1 MHYYLMLRHVGTL
14 PGHPVF
20 LERKFDPSSGGE
32 NVRENPFVVFYTSY
46 TAPPV
51 VFLCKHSMLDFD
63 FYELSAGE
71 YFMSD
76 RLTDALQQVQAAG
89 VATIDVQFLSMKRQP
104 ISKKQYKVVR
114 IREALSGVDTERSL
128 MVPAA
133 SDPNQLVT
141 KQLVLNHA
149 VLEGHDVFRIKHS
162 PFGACLF
169 CSERFKTLAEE
180 RGAQLR
186 FIPEAEAAAA
196 YAEYDGLAPR

>member
-1 MHYYLMLRHVGTL
+1 MRYYLMLRHKGTF

-20 LERKFDPSSGGE
+20 LERKFDKSSGGE
-32 NVRENPFVVFYTSY
+32 NVQESPFVVYFTNY

-51 VFLCKHSMLDFD
+51 VFLCKHKMLDFD

-76 RLTDALQQVQAAG
+76 RLTDALRQVG
-89 VATIDVQFLSMKRQP
+89 VQGIATIDVQFLSIKRQP
-104 ISKKQYKVVR
+104 ISQKEYKVVR
-114 IREALSGVDTERSL
+114 IRDALPAVDTERSI

-149 VLEGHDVFRIKHS
+149 VLEGHDVFRIKQS

-169 CSERFKTLAEE
+169 CSERFKTIAEE
-180 RGAQLR
+180 RGARLR
-186 FIPEAEAAAA
+186 FIPEAEVAAAH
-196 YAEYDGLAPR
+196 AEYDALAPR